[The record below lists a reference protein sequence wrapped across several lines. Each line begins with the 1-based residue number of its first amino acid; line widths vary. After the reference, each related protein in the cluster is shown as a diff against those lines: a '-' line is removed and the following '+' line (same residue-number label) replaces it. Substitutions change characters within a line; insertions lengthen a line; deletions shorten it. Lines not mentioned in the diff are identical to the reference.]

1 MLFVVEAIQIN
12 ALLLAGFLQNMS
24 RTDLGNEMTSKV
36 CVFSVKCLTSK
47 KGSFVSLSHAGRSVK
62 RKAGNTLSRQGRFR
76 HLIFLIV
83 ERA

>member
-1 MLFVVEAIQIN
+1 MN

-24 RTDLGNEMTSKV
+24 RTDLGNDQESLCIFRKV
-36 CVFSVKCLTSK
+36 FDVK